1 MYRTS
6 EIAKK
11 IGKTCASIYYR
22 AEALGIK
29 HEHNNG
35 LLLWTDE
42 QCDMIENYTQRR
54 ATKDKYSKIK
64 INVVDFYL
72 THSYNTQVEIA
83 DKMGLSPS
91 RVKIILDEFLETKH
105 IIVDSKINN

>member
-6 EIAKK
+6 EIAKI
-11 IGKTCASIYYR
+11 IGKTMACVYYR
-22 AEALGIK
+22 AEVLGIK
-29 HEHNNG
+29 YECKNG
-35 LLLWTDE
+35 IFLWTDE
-42 QCDMIENYTQRR
+42 QCEELNNYVQRR
-54 ATKDKYSKIK
+54 AVRDKYSKIK

>member
-11 IGKTCASIYYR
+11 IGKTSACVYHRADMLGVRHEYR
-22 AEALGIK
+22 KGVFYWTESQFEKIK
-29 HEHNNG
+29 KYKAKRSY
-35 LLLWTDE
+35 
-42 QCDMIENYTQRR
+42 QS
-54 ATKDKYSKIK
+54 KYSKIK

-72 THSYNTQVEIA
+72 THSHNTQVEIA

-91 RVKIILDEFLETKH
+91 RVKTILDEFLETKH
-105 IIVDSKINN
+105 IIVESKINN